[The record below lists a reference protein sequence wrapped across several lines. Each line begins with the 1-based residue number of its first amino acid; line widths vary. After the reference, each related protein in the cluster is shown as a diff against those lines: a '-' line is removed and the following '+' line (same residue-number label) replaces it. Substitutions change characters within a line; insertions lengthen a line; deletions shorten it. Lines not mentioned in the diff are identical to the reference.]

1 MASSAHILILAA
13 GTSSRMRGRDKLLE
27 TIDGVPLLRIVAQRA
42 LATGCPVTIAL
53 PVFPHAR
60 YDALDGLEVD
70 RLPIPGAEQGMS
82 VSLRASVQA
91 LQNKAK
97 RLLLLL
103 ADLPEITT
111 EHLQLVLDAP
121 KSAPDALVW
130 RGATE
135 DGAPGHPVLFDQA
148 LFPNFANITGDNG
161 AQSVVAAA
169 RPAVQLVTLNGMA
182 ARQDLDTPEEWARWR
197 ALNAK

>member
-1 MASSAHILILAA
+1 MPEQAHILILAA
-13 GTSSRMRGRDKLLE
+13 GTSTRMRGGDKLLE
-27 TIDGVPLLRIVAQRA
+27 TIDDVPLLRIVAQRA

-60 YDALDGLEVD
+60 YGALDGLDVD
-70 RLPIPGAEQGMS
+70 RLPIPGADQGMS
-82 VSLRASVQA
+82 VSLRASIQA
-91 LQNKAK
+91 LQHKAK
-97 RLLLLL
+97 RFLLLL

-121 KSAPDALVW
+121 ISAPDALVW

-148 LFPNFANITGDNG
+148 LFAEFANIKGDNG

-169 RPAVQLVTLNGMA
+169 QPAVHLVTLNGTA
-182 ARQDLDTPEEWARWR
+182 ARRDLDTPEDWKHWR
-197 ALNAK
+197 AENAK